1 MKKTLFLMVL
11 GLSVEALAAVSS
23 EMRKAARYMAGYDY
37 SSEERRQLIEPVAA
51 GEMRIEPLFR
61 TAGITVG
68 LPREPKVTFEYRPV
82 GKGGEW
88 RRPVVPPVHFPEQN
102 NWRGMLF
109 DLEENT
115 EYEVRVPSTSNLQP
129 QTFRTWS
136 SEVPIAKTVYLDEN
150 TKFPIMITGKGRPD
164 GWIRYTTKPGV
175 TLVNSN
181 EEFYTD
187 YHGPINVVGA
197 EYVVLDDMKIVAGH
211 CRRAMILM
219 YSHDVRVR
227 NCEITGFGVDVKP
240 DVCTYGGSALARPKG
255 RKGEPIRDP
264 VTTGI
269 LVYKGMRNT
278 VIERCWIH
286 DPLNRS
292 TAWRYWHPFGPVGVV
307 FAMPDHSTVF
317 RYNDVIGSDL
327 TPFDDGISEWGNAG
341 PNAGLNRTA
350 ELYGNF
356 FIFAQDDSV
365 EIDGAQQNVA
375 VFDNRFETALVGL
388 SFQGNSVSPSYA
400 YRNLFASMGDEFG
413 EHGQTIKTSQFD
425 AYGVGV
431 YSAAWQNILWGG
443 GNGVNVCHAD
453 PKAIAQFKDDSAGRI
468 ARFDVFDNTFCGRQ
482 TIRGADVAVHC
493 DTHGNR
499 LGVKL
504 AARDLPTDLP
514 ARPLPFVLDTARID
528 VRDPADRAPRKVRVA
543 VKFKGEGEERNTTVH
558 LTPSP
563 SPSSQ
568 TFRITKND
576 DQDWFS
582 VSPAK
587 GTLRDGLELTV
598 TFDDAKMKGR
608 PLFRGAFAVRL
619 ENGLSRPVSIYAAA
633 SYEQPERCEKSGV
646 TAVYAKAGDC
656 TKDAEGFDVYTFTAP
671 KEGRYFLLGYAQAP
685 DLPMFRAQVNDA
697 KPGFVCL
704 QTCPDYPVWSIV
716 SPNNGFDVD
725 RWRWRGRVKWHDLKA
740 GEKVTLRIRPY
751 RGKCDLRAF
760 VLTDDAYAFEPRKC
774 RVLATDFDWIDAL

>member
-1 MKKTLFLMVL
+1 MGAM
-11 GLSVEALAAVSS
+11 AAFAASP
-23 EMRKAARYMAGYDY
+23 EMRKAARHMAGYDY
-37 SSEERRQLIEPVAA
+37 SDEERRQLIEPVAA
-51 GEMRIEPLFR
+51 GVLRVEPLFR
-61 TAGITVG
+61 TAGVTAG
-68 LPREPKVTFEYRPV
+68 FPREPKVHFEYRKAAT
-82 GKGGEW
+82 GLFGSAGEW
-88 RRPVVPPVHFPEQN
+88 TRPTVDPVHFPEQD

-109 DLEENT
+109 DLEEDT
-115 EYEVRVPSTSNLQP
+115 EYEMRVVGRREGAPETEAVVA
-129 QTFRTWS
+129 TAKFRTWA
-136 SEVPIAKTVYLDEN
+136 SEVPIAETVYLDEN
-150 TKFPIMITGKGRPD
+150 TKFPIVISGKGRPD

-187 YHGPINVVGA
+187 YHGPVNVVGA
-197 EYVVLDDMKIVAGH
+197 EYVVLDDMKIVAGR
-211 CRRAMILM
+211 CRRAVILM

-227 NCEITGFGVDVKP
+227 NCEITGFGVDIRP
-240 DVCTYGGSALARPKG
+240 DVSTYGGSKPARPASAH
-255 RKGEPIRDP
+255 GEPIRDP

-286 DPLNRS
+286 DPINRS

-317 RYNDVIGSDL
+317 RYNDVTGSDL

-356 FIFAQDDSV
+356 FIFSQDDSV

-425 AYGVGV
+425 CYGAGV
-431 YSAAWQNILWGG
+431 YSAAWKNILWGG
-443 GNGVNVCHAD
+443 GSGVNVCHAD
-453 PKAIAQFKDDSAGRI
+453 AESIARWKDDSAGRI

-482 TIRGADVAVHC
+482 KVDGADVAVHC

-514 ARPLPFVLDTARID
+514 ARPLSFTLDAARVD
-528 VRDPADRAPRKVRVA
+528 VRDPFDRAPRTIRV
-543 VKFKGEGEERNTTVH
+543 KGGKGER
-558 LTPSP
+558 
-563 SPSSQ
+563 
-568 TFRITKND
+568 FRIARNAG
-576 DQDWFS
+576 QDWYS
-582 VSPAK
+582 VSPAE
-587 GTLRDGLELTV
+587 GTLHDGLELTIS
-598 TFDDAKMKGR
+598 FDSAKLKGR
-608 PLFRGAFAVRL
+608 PLFRSAFQVRTDD
-619 ENGLSRPVSIYAAA
+619 GLSRPVSLYVAADYRQ
-633 SYEQPERCEKSGV
+633 SERCEKPGV
-646 TAVYAKAGDC
+646 TAVYAKAGEC
-656 TKDAEGFDVYTFTAP
+656 AKDAEGFDVYAFTAP
-671 KEGRYFLLGYAQAP
+671 KDGRYFLMACAQAP
-685 DLPMFRAQVNDA
+685 DLPMFRAQVNGEKLGYA
-697 KPGFVCL
+697 CL

-716 SPNNGFDVD
+716 SPNNGFDVE
-725 RWRWRGRVKWHDLKA
+725 RWRWRGRVRWYDLKA

-751 RGKCDLRAF
+751 RGACDLRAF
-760 VLTDDAYAFEPRKC
+760 VLTDDAYAFEPRTC
-774 RVLATDFDWIDAL
+774 RTSSTDLDWME